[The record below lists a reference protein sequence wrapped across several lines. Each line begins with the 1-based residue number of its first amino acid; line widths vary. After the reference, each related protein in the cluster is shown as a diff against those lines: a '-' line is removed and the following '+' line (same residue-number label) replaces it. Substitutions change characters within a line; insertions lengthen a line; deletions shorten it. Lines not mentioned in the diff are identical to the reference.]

1 MTTQPKRIRR
11 LRQRGWRKP
20 ENAVI
25 VDRTSRF
32 GNPYRVGDPNIPDRE
47 TAARWFVQGLADR
60 RAGVLTLW
68 GGAYPSDEEI
78 VERLRGRD
86 LACPCPLPG
95 PGEPDHCHAVELIRI
110 ANGGGDRG

>member
-1 MTTQPKRIRR
+1 MTTQPDRIRR
-11 LRQRGWRKP
+11 LRVKGWRKP

-25 VDRTSRF
+25 VDRTSRY
-32 GNPYRVGDPNIPDRE
+32 GNPYRVGDPNIPDRQA
-47 TAARWFVQGLADR
+47 AARRFAAGLAAR
-60 RAGVLTLW
+60 RRGELTLW